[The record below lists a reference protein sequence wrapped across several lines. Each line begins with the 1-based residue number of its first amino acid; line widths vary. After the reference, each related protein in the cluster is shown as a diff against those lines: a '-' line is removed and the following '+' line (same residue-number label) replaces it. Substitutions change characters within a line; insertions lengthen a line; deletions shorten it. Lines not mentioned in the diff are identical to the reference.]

1 MQMDAAA
8 RDFSPFASLWRTAAA
23 LMEHERLW
31 LEQPFKGLD
40 ADKMD
45 TLAMEWFRK
54 AFKLTKV
61 STTAVG
67 EAFIGPGRGSPTAGF
82 GWAIKPVQA

>member
-67 EAFIGPGRGSPTAGF
+67 KLLLGQAGDLPL
-82 GWAIKPVQA
+82 PVSGGL